1 MKKKSN
7 ASIGKCLANSI
18 IDMELSLIT
27 GIIIGLIGTIYL
39 INFYP
44 GLLPLLILPL
54 FIHVT
59 LLIIFMK
66 KSGGRKFF
74 KIFIRPFI
82 PKKYRVGIDQSVEL
96 LYEDMP
102 RIREMFIPVLFDIIV
117 WVIIGTQVYII
128 AQAFSVDIP
137 YIIFLLLHTL
147 SVVAYGLLP
156 ISIGGLGVREGI
168 FVFLLLPFGVA
179 AEVAFV
185 ISFSGY
191 IVKMIIP
198 ALLGM
203 FLSFK
208 ER

>member
-1 MKKKSN
+1 M
-7 ASIGKCLANSI
+7 
-18 IDMELSLIT
+18 M
-27 GIIIGLIGTIYL
+27 
-39 INFYP
+39 
-44 GLLPLLILPL
+44 
-54 FIHVT
+54 
-59 LLIIFMK
+59 

-74 KIFIRPFI
+74 KIFIKPLI
-82 PKKYRVGIDQSVEL
+82 PKKYREGIDQSVEL

-102 RIREMFIPVLFDIIV
+102 RIRELLIPVLFDIIV

-137 YIIFLLLHTL
+137 YIIFILLHTL

-168 FVFLLLPFGVA
+168 FVFLLLPFGVT

-203 FLSFK
+203 FLSIK